1 MVDSKELFEFQERI
15 AKRTRKVEHELRE
28 KVEFNKSLEKSFS
41 VIRENL
47 ELYEVQYDTLN
58 NLSEVLSNVMKQE
71 ELSTIERE
79 LKKFVDNFWN

>member
-15 AKRTRKVEHELRE
+15 AKRARKVEHELRE

-58 NLSEVLSNVMKQE
+58 DLSEVLSSVMKQE
-71 ELSTIERE
+71 DISTIERE